1 MTAFAMKRLVSAVL
15 LVLAASVHAADGARQ
30 FEAAVAADA
39 ECAMG
44 LFMRYR
50 FDESRET
57 PPPDGYSPF
66 YVSHYGRHGCR
77 YQQNA
82 RQCGAAD
89 VLERVAAVGALTKKG
104 EALLGRLRRIRD
116 AHVGMWGELA
126 ELGAREH
133 RALARR
139 MLGRFPKVFSDG
151 GRVRCRA
158 TTYSRCQM
166 SMANFACE
174 MKGLAPK
181 LEFDFAAG
189 ERSKDV
195 LLHAPDDSERLSADI
210 EKARGSHFRDMFDP
224 KALVGRL
231 VADSPAAQEALGD
244 PYEFAE
250 SLFYMAAACRPLSVE
265 LAGLETYD
273 AFTLDELVA
282 LGRFMNAK
290 WYMGMGNSAEFGART
305 TTAARKLAEDFAA
318 RADEAI
324 SRGGIAADL
333 RFGHDSGLW
342 PFVGLVGLE
351 GVGDRVPYSE
361 VCEHPALWRD
371 MTMAANVQMAFYRNK
386 TGDVLVKVLYNE
398 KETPVRGLEPVSG
411 AYYRWSDLKSRLVC
425 K

>member
-1 MTAFAMKRLVSAVL
+1 MMKRFGTALL
-15 LVLAASVHAADGARQ
+15 LVLAASVVHAADGTRQ

-39 ECAMG
+39 ECATG

-50 FDESRET
+50 FAESRET

-77 YQQNA
+77 YQQKT

-89 VLERVAAVGALTKKG
+89 ALERVAAVGALTEKG
-104 EALLGRLRRIRD
+104 EELLGRLRRIRD

-139 MLGRFPKVFSDG
+139 MFGRFPQVFSGG
-151 GRVRCRA
+151 GRVRCSA
-158 TTYSRCQM
+158 TTYSRCHT

-181 LEFDFAAG
+181 LEFGFAVG
-189 ERSKDV
+189 ERCSDV
-195 LLHAPDDSERLSADI
+195 LLHPADDSESLREDV
-210 EKARGSHFRDMFDP
+210 EKVRGGYFRKMFDP

-231 VADSPAAQEALGD
+231 VADSPAAREALGD

-250 SLFYMAAACRPLSVE
+250 SLFYMAASCRPLSVE

-273 AFTLDELVA
+273 AFTFDELVA
-282 LGRFMNAK
+282 LGRCMNAK
-290 WYMGMGNSAEFGART
+290 WYMGMGNSVEFGART
-305 TTAARKLAEDFAA
+305 MTAARKLAEDFAA

-342 PFVGLVGLE
+342 PFVGLIGLE

-361 VCEHPALWRD
+361 VCEHPALWRG
-371 MTMAANVQMAFYRNK
+371 MTMAANVQMAFFRNK
-386 TGDVLVKVLYNE
+386 DGDVLVKVLYNE
-398 KETPVRGLEPVSG
+398 KETPVRGLEPVSV
-411 AYYRWSDLKSRLVC
+411 AYYRWSDLRSRLLGN
-425 K
+425 